1 MPLSEF
7 PKFSVLDDS
16 PKKRTAPSPQD
27 REEDNTEQA
36 RDMHARSAEDHT
48 RESTVSDFWTTY
60 VKRNGYEVVSA
71 KDLAV
76 IIDQLKADKHIAT
89 DGQWKQLKTRR
100 NLRTENAHFGRLVH
114 VVDAIVTAA
123 ATRFP
128 RFALVKRTCLF
139 ECRPDNKTLSEVPG
153 ASFHVDAI
161 HYLAES
167 TYTST
172 ARAGS
177 AHCSTMLSREQTRN
191 INMADVVA
199 SWEVK
204 LAHDIRAVRD
214 DEEKT
219 IGVAGHYLFA
229 DIRRKFHFSITVE
242 KTTAKLWCH
251 SRSHSV
257 VTKAF
262 DIHKHKDELIQWI
275 LFVSYGTEY
284 QLGFDP
290 TVIRVL
296 DKHNRWQYQFDVRHR
311 DGMLRTY
318 QTREI
323 LHENCAAALY
333 MRAMRVFKV
342 RLVTE
347 RGNGDSFSEEYPQA
361 RALRDYWLNDDKQTR
376 LESEIQDA
384 VFAALRACTS
394 SEEEALEILKHFMG
408 ILADG
413 VVQWDDEP
421 DCVPGPPK
429 AAEPYIYMDD
439 KNPKGTK
446 ASGTKVKGSDL
457 RAKAGYVGP
466 GKAPKPVVE
475 VLQLLGRKHCRTLYD
490 HVCIDLYKVHDPAIF
505 FFALERAVYV
515 LTWFRRI
522 GWMHRDI
529 SPGNVML
536 HCLRASLDGPLS
548 ERYVLKLA
556 DLEYCREYS
565 RISQHDSLTG
575 TGDYMAIETQL
586 RQHIFFQGKKVQ
598 KLAAEYFS
606 HNFFHDL
613 ESTIWM
619 ALEFAMRHAPRQLIE
634 KGWPDIGR
642 VIDDM
647 RYKTDAVF
655 PCRTEAT
662 KERQDLLEV
671 SNAQK
676 KLESS
681 LLQIYGEQ
689 SPVPGLVKLLDKLG
703 DAYIDVESRVDLDDA
718 PRDADGQVERM
729 PASLFEEFSGIYE
742 EVRAAFQQI
751 SQYYADKE
759 GQDHFIPFS
768 RIDFDTGEI
777 LQRPTPASTHQS
789 SSETE
794 VDEADE
800 AVAKRKAADDSVT
813 LPRSKRSRTL
823 APPSTAPAPRKT
835 RSRTIM
841 DTGRPV
847 RRSDRLR
854 NRTNDPSQ

>member
-16 PKKRTAPSPQD
+16 PKKRTPPSPQD

-48 RESTVSDFWTTY
+48 RESTVSDFWITY
-60 VKRNGYEVVSA
+60 VKCNGYEVVSA

-89 DGQWKQLKTRR
+89 DGKWKQLKTRR

-128 RFALVKRTCLF
+128 RFALDKRTCLF
-139 ECRPDNKTLSEVPG
+139 ECRPDNETLSEVPG

-177 AHCSTMLSREQTRN
+177 AHCSTMPSREQTHN
-191 INMADVVA
+191 INTADVVA

-204 LAHDIRAVRD
+204 LAHDPKTVRD
-214 DEEKT
+214 DERKT
-219 IGVAGHYLFA
+219 IGAAGHYLFA

-242 KTTAKLWCH
+242 NTTARLWCH

-296 DKHNRWQYQFDVRHR
+296 DKRNRWQYQFDVRHR

-333 MRAMRVFKV
+333 TRAMRVFKV

-347 RGNGDSFSEEYPQA
+347 RGNGDSFSEEDPQA
-361 RALRDYWLNDDKQTR
+361 RALRDYWLNDDEQTK
-376 LESEIQDA
+376 LESEIQNTL
-384 VFAALRACTS
+384 FAALRACTS

-413 VVQWDDEP
+413 VVEWEDQR
-421 DCVPGPPK
+421 DCVPGPPDD
-429 AAEPYIYMDD
+429 AEPYIYTDE

-446 ASGTKVKGSDL
+446 ASGTKVKGNDL

-475 VLQLLGRKHCRTLYD
+475 LLQLLGRKHCRTLYD
-490 HVCIDLYKVHDPAIF
+490 HVCIDLYKVHDPAVF
-505 FFALERAVYV
+505 FFALERTVFV
-515 LTWFRRI
+515 LSWLRRI
-522 GWMHRDI
+522 GWLHRDI

-536 HCLRASLDGPLS
+536 RCLSTDLNRPLC
-548 ERYVLKLA
+548 ERYVVKIA

-565 RISQHDSLTG
+565 RISRHDPITG
-575 TGDYMAIETQL
+575 TGDYMAVEAQL
-586 RQHIFFQGKKVQ
+586 RKHFFHNRKVP
-598 KLAAEYFS
+598 KLAS
-606 HNFFHDL
+606 
-613 ESTIWM
+613 
-619 ALEFAMRHAPRQLIE
+619 R
-634 KGWPDIGR
+634 
-642 VIDDM
+642 
-647 RYKTDAVF
+647 VF
-655 PCRTEAT
+655 PNLTEAT
-662 KERQDLLEV
+662 SEREDLLADRA
-671 SNAQK
+671 AQEE
-676 KLESS
+676 LEP
-681 LLQIYGEQ
+681 LLCTVYGDQ
-689 SPVPGLVKLLDKLG
+689 SPVPGLVQLLAQLS
-703 DAYIDVESRVDLDDA
+703 DVYSDIENRVNLKDA
-718 PRDADGQVERM
+718 PRDSDGELRRM
-729 PASLFEEFSGIYE
+729 PKAFFEENAKVYDDI
-742 EVRAAFQQI
+742 RAAFQAV
-751 SQYYADKE
+751 SHYYADAE
-759 GQDHFIPFS
+759 GEDNFVPLS
-768 RIDFDTGEI
+768 RIDMDTGDI
-777 LQRPTPASTHQS
+777 LEKPA
-789 SSETE
+789 
-794 VDEADE
+794 VDELTDDELDVADCP
-800 AVAKRKAADDSVT
+800 AGNGKTVKRKLDDASADAPPS
-813 LPRSKRSRTL
+813 SKRSRTM
-823 APPSTAPAPRKT
+823 PPPTNVQQAPRRT
-835 RSRTIM
+835 R
-841 DTGRPV
+841 GRAKNSAAAQGPL
-847 RRSDRLR
+847 RRSSRLASRGR
-854 NRTNDPSQ
+854 NQGSTGGNTTVSS